1 MNTIE
6 IKSNKALV
14 KVYSNCK
21 NKKSTY
27 RYLNRFDNSKPVT
40 RSTRNWNNLKYI
52 DAYIFRSA
60 ERRPTFIF
68 LSIVSHVVKGPVKSL
83 HAIIRRLKDFD
94 LQNEIVTEKTE
105 KLLLR
110 FSNILL
116 SYIIVIRRVP
126 PYIHIQWTYCVQFS
140 FMNYNLQI
148 NAENRRMLYR

>member
-68 LSIVSHVVKGPVKSL
+68 LSCRSFFRKKKAKEGVKV
-83 HAIIRRLKDFD
+83 ARLFR
-94 LQNEIVTEKTE
+94 T
-105 KLLLR
+105 
-110 FSNILL
+110 
-116 SYIIVIRRVP
+116 
-126 PYIHIQWTYCVQFS
+126 W
-140 FMNYNLQI
+140 
-148 NAENRRMLYR
+148 